1 MSALME
7 VWHAVQ
13 AVVTSADYYT
23 LGAAVVIIIIA
34 GFLME
39 SMRTIVPVTLVSLL
53 AFVLAKFAL
62 ALTVG
67 HQHDPEIL
75 AQADWRAFVDLKML
89 VLLAYSLVFGVLIGV
104 VNTVRSIIR

>member
-7 VWHAVQ
+7 IWHAIQ

-39 SMRTIVPVTLVSLL
+39 SMRSIVPITLVALL
-53 AFVLAKFAL
+53 AFVLVKFAIAAVVGQEHNLETL
-62 ALTVG
+62 ALS
-67 HQHDPEIL
+67 
-75 AQADWRAFVDLKML
+75 DWHAFVELRML
-89 VLLAYSLVFGVLIGV
+89 VLLAYTLVFGILIAL
-104 VNTVRSIIR
+104 VNIIRSFIR